1 MQSDIAENITSLR
14 ARLDGTGAQLVA
26 VSKYHPV
33 PALRQAYDAGQRIF
47 GENRVQ
53 ELLSKIPEMP
63 DDVCW
68 HLIGHLQTNKVRA
81 ITGKTALIESVDSE
95 KLLNLIDKEAERAG
109 VVTRVLMQIHVAQE
123 ESKTGFL
130 PDELL
135 DYFHARRYENLKA
148 THICGVMGM
157 ATNTDDTSR
166 IRDDFRKIREAYEA
180 VRAMCPDLSG
190 FDTISMG
197 MSGDWPIAIEEG
209 STLIRGG
216 SAIFGPREY

>member
-1 MQSDIAENITSLR
+1 MLAPYRPS
-14 ARLDGTGAQLVA
+14 
-26 VSKYHPV
+26 
-33 PALRQAYDAGQRIF
+33 
-47 GENRVQ
+47 
-53 ELLSKIPEMP
+53 P
-63 DDVCW
+63 D
-68 HLIGHLQTNKVRA
+68 NKVRA

-209 STLIRGG
+209 STLIRVG